1 MTKKITMISKIN
13 TGEGERIVYTYSE
26 INNSGEVVNQN
37 LKGNFLILDPEVAG
51 HVDAIRKYIEQNYL
65 K

>member
-51 HVDAIRKYIEQNYL
+51 HVDAIRKYIEENYL

>member
-1 MTKKITMISKIN
+1 MNLN
-13 TGEGERIVYTYSE
+13 TGEGSRISFTFSE
-26 INNSGEVVNQN
+26 VAENGQVLDQN

-51 HVDAIRKYIEQNYL
+51 HVEAIRNYIEQNYL

>member
-1 MTKKITMISKIN
+1 MNLN
-13 TGEGERIVYTYSE
+13 TGEGSRISFTFSE
-26 INNSGEVVNQN
+26 VAENGQVLDQN

-51 HVDAIRKYIEQNYL
+51 HVDAIRKYIEENYL

>member
-51 HVDAIRKYIEQNYL
+51 HVDAIRKYIVENYL

>member
-37 LKGNFLILDPEVAG
+37 LKGNFLILDPEVAE
-51 HVDAIRKYIEQNYL
+51 HVDAIRKYIEENYL

>member
-1 MTKKITMISKIN
+1 MTKKITMVSKIN

-26 INNSGEVVNQN
+26 INSSGEVVNQN
-37 LKGNFLILDPEVAG
+37 LKGNFLILDPEIAG
-51 HVDAIRKYIEQNYL
+51 HVEAIEKYIEQNYL